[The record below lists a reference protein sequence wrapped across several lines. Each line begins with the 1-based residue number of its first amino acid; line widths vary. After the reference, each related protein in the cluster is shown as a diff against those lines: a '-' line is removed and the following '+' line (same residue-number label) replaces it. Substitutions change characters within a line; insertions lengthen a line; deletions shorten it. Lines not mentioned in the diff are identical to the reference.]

1 VITYIQ
7 QALDRMCIGLATASV
22 RSGWRRPD
30 QTDRAAKML
39 AAPDLLTPEVGAAA
53 LEFKSKRRFVFN
65 SVVKTSWDVTP
76 CHGVFWRAG
85 RDWRNKPAVILI
97 HGWNGEMGYYFSFP
111 GIQMALARRG
121 VNALKF
127 ELPFHGLRRPMKR
140 GEINNLI
147 SDDLVTMIEGVR
159 QCLADILSLR
169 MWLLEQGC
177 PSVSLWGYSLGG
189 WLAGLLS
196 AHPQPFKA
204 AVLMNAVA
212 RMDIAMAIL
221 PFGKPVRES
230 LAVSPVNLD
239 MFSLHNL
246 KPTTDRILIMEG
258 VRDLFVPAETLDDLA
273 AHWKN
278 AELWRMRHSH
288 ISICFGPLTLLR
300 AVRWLARNANE
311 NPHGH

>member
-1 VITYIQ
+1 
-7 QALDRMCIGLATASV
+7 MCIGLATASV

-30 QTDRAAKML
+30 QADRAAKML
-39 AAPDLLTPEVGAAA
+39 AMPDLLAPDVAPAK
-53 LEFKSKRRFVFN
+53 LEFKGARRFVFK
-65 SVVKTSWDVTP
+65 SATDAPWDRSLA
-76 CHGVFWRAG
+76 HGVLWRAG
-85 RDWRNKPAVILI
+85 RDWQKKPAVILI

-111 GIQMALARRG
+111 GVQMALASRG

-127 ELPFHGLRRPMKR
+127 ELPFHGLRRPRKA

-169 MWLLEQGC
+169 FWLLEQGC

-204 AVLMNAVA
+204 AVLQNPVA
-212 RMDIAMAIL
+212 RMDIAMATL
-221 PFGKPVRES
+221 PFAKPARES
-230 LAVSPVNLD
+230 MAISPVNLD
-239 MFSLHNL
+239 VFSLHHL
-246 KPTTDRILIMEG
+246 KQTTERTLIMEG
-258 VRDLFVPAETLDDLA
+258 MRDLFVPAETLDDLA
-273 AHWKN
+273 AHWPN
-278 AELWRMRHSH
+278 ADLWKMRHSH

-300 AVRWLARNANE
+300 AVRWMA
-311 NPHGH
+311 GHVNSNGH